1 MKEYNEE
8 LLPTENLQPVNAII
22 NPHDEVP
29 QNIEG
34 ERYLIMEDSIPNN
47 TRAWG

>member
-1 MKEYNEE
+1 MRVGGMSFSTKAIWEYNEE
-8 LLPTENLQPVNAII
+8 LLPTENLQSVNAII

-34 ERYLIMEDSIPNN
+34 ER
-47 TRAWG
+47 